1 MSLSMTKAEREA
13 FLADVHVAVVSIPEP
28 GAAPVTAP
36 IWYRYQ
42 PGGQIEFITDRDSR
56 KGRQLNV
63 GAPLALCAQVET
75 PPYKYVTVEGVV
87 TALDPVDVERDLVPI
102 SQRYLGRERG
112 AAYAKQLAAEMGASV
127 LVRVRAERWRTVDYA
142 KENAAGG

>member
-13 FLADVHVAVVSIPEP
+13 FLADVHVAVVSIPEA

-36 IWYRYQ
+36 VWYRYA
-42 PGGQIEFITDRDSR
+42 PGGQVEFVTDRESR
-56 KGRQLNV
+56 KGRQLQV

-87 TALDPVDVERDLVPI
+87 TALDPVDFERDLVPI
-102 SQRYLGRERG
+102 STRYLGSEQG
-112 AAYAKQLAAEMGASV
+112 AAYAKVLATEMAASV
-127 LVRVRAERWRTVDYA
+127 LVRVRPERWLTVDYA
-142 KENAAGG
+142 KENAGL

>member
-36 IWYRYQ
+36 IWYRYA
-42 PGGQIEFITDRDSR
+42 PGGQVEFITDRASR
-56 KGRQLNV
+56 KGRQLKV

-87 TALDPVDVERDLVPI
+87 TALDPVDVQRDLVPI
-102 SQRYLGRERG
+102 AQRYLGPEQG
-112 AAYAKQLAAEMGASV
+112 AAYAKQLAADMGASV
-127 LVRVRAERWRTVDYA
+127 LVRMRPDRWRTVDYS
-142 KENAAGG
+142 KEYAEG

>member
-13 FLADVHVAVVSIPEP
+13 FLADLHVAVVSIPEP

-36 IWYRYQ
+36 IWYRYE

-56 KGRQLNV
+56 KGRQLKV
-63 GAPLALCAQVET
+63 GAPLALCAQTET

-87 TALDPVDVERDLVPI
+87 AALDPVDVARDLVPI
-102 SQRYLGRERG
+102 SRRYLGPERG
-112 AAYAKQLAAEMGASV
+112 DAYAKAMGPEMGGAI
-127 LVRVRAERWRTVDYA
+127 LVRVRPQRWRTVDYA
-142 KENAAGG
+142 KENAGL

>member
-56 KGRQLNV
+56 KGRQLAV
-63 GAPLALCAQVET
+63 GAPLALCAQTET

-87 TALDPVDVERDLVPI
+87 TALDPVDVARDLVPI
-102 SQRYLGRERG
+102 SRRYLGAERG
-112 AAYAKQLAAEMGASV
+112 DAYAKAMAPDMGGAM
-127 LVRVRAERWRTVDYA
+127 LVRVRPERWRTVDYT
-142 KENAAGG
+142 KENVGL

>member
-13 FLADVHVAVVSIPEP
+13 FLADVHVAVVSIPES

-42 PGGQIEFITDRDSR
+42 PGGQIEFITDRESR

-63 GAPLALCAQVET
+63 GAPLALCTQVET
-75 PPYKYVTVEGVV
+75 PPYKYVTVEGIV

-102 SQRYLGRERG
+102 SQRYLGPQQG
-112 AAYAKQLAAEMGASV
+112 AAYAKQLAAEMSASV
-127 LVRVRAERWRTVDYA
+127 LVRVRPERWRTVDYA
-142 KENAAGG
+142 KEG

>member
-13 FLADVHVAVVSIPEP
+13 FLADLHVAVVSIPEA

-56 KGRQLNV
+56 KGRQLAANFREAEWHRWPPSGV
-63 GAPLALCAQVET
+63 PLLRLNE
-75 PPYKYVTVEGVV
+75 P
-87 TALDPVDVERDLVPI
+87 
-102 SQRYLGRERG
+102 
-112 AAYAKQLAAEMGASV
+112 
-127 LVRVRAERWRTVDYA
+127 
-142 KENAAGG
+142 